1 MCSSDL
7 AGDDG
12 DFTLARAAAGRRKR
26 WQEEE
31 FSFVPIYDLTSARMM
46 ATLGMRCA
54 GLLTQAED
62 LRARAG
68 RRSAAPG
75 NNGNRR
81 ELELRIVG
89 ERRLSDERGR
99 RGRPEQPGTCRI

>member
-1 MCSSDL
+1 
-7 AGDDG
+7 
-12 DFTLARAAAGRRKR
+12 
-26 WQEEE
+26 
-31 FSFVPIYDLTSARMM
+31 MM